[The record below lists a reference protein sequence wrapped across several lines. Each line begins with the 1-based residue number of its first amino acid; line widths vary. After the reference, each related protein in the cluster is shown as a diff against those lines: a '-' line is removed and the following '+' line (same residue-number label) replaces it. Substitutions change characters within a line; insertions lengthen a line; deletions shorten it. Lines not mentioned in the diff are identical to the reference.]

1 LKGYGD
7 LAPAE
12 RADRIAQ
19 ALAALA
25 GATPSS
31 PSAARPPFA
40 DGRSVA
46 PPVPQARA
54 PGESRV
60 PPPLSPPSQPLPPR
74 PDERARSVD
83 QQPAPVGVS
92 APVAPARKR
101 RAARPRTEPPTAA
114 DRVGSGLD
122 TPVGRLKGVGPAN
135 VRRLDRLGIATVRDL
150 LAHYP
155 HRHLDYSKLKKVAE
169 LEPGE
174 LTTVVVTVWDVGSF
188 QTRRGFER
196 IEAVTGDET
205 GNLLAVW
212 FRRKDYFGSKLRGRQ
227 VVLSGRVESRGGRLY
242 LNDPEIEFLEQ
253 ADLVSTARLV
263 PVYHLTE
270 GLNQRWLRGLAK
282 AAVDRYAPMLEE
294 HLPPAIR
301 EQHRLLPLTAAVQGL
316 HFPEDEVQLARSRR
330 RLAFDELFVIQLGV
344 AQRKRAWRQSSG
356 APELALDEPLR
367 RTFEQ
372 TLPFA
377 LTGAQRRALEQ
388 ILADLAHPQPMG
400 RLLQG
405 DVGAGKTVV
414 AALAMLAA
422 VGRGQQ
428 AVLMAPTE
436 ILAEQHYR
444 TLSRLLGAEPLR
456 DLLAER
462 RGRPGPEVRLLVGS
476 TRGAARREAT
486 DGAADGTVD
495 VLVGTHAVIQERV
508 ALASLGLAVVDEQH
522 RFGVLQRSAL
532 RQKGFNPHVLVM
544 TATPIPRT
552 LALTLYGELDLS
564 IIDEL
569 PPGRSPVKTR
579 WVAPDK
585 RRGAYE
591 FVRREVQA
599 GRQAFVVC
607 PLVEES
613 ENVAARAATAEYE
626 RLAEEV
632 FPELRLGLIHGRMPA
647 AEKDAAMRAFR
658 DHETQ
663 VLVATAVIEVGID
676 IPNASVMLI
685 EAAER
690 FGLAQLH
697 QLRGRVGRGAHQSYC
712 ILLSEQPS
720 LDGEERL
727 RVIEETTD
735 GFRLAEE
742 DLRIRGPGEF
752 LGTRQSGLPDLK
764 VASLGDLAMIEEAR
778 QSAFALVEADP
789 ELARPEHRL
798 LAARLAAL
806 PEPTEAA

>member
-1 LKGYGD
+1 
-7 LAPAE
+7 
-12 RADRIAQ
+12 
-19 ALAALA
+19 
-25 GATPSS
+25 
-31 PSAARPPFA
+31 
-40 DGRSVA
+40 
-46 PPVPQARA
+46 
-54 PGESRV
+54 
-60 PPPLSPPSQPLPPR
+60 
-74 PDERARSVD
+74 
-83 QQPAPVGVS
+83 
-92 APVAPARKR
+92 
-101 RAARPRTEPPTAA
+101 
-114 DRVGSGLD
+114 
-122 TPVGRLKGVGPAN
+122 
-135 VRRLDRLGIATVRDL
+135 VRRLDRLGIGTVRDL

-169 LEPGE
+169 LEVGE
-174 LTTVVVTVWDVGSF
+174 LTTVVVSVWDVGSF
-188 QTRRGFER
+188 PTRRGFER

-227 VVLSGRVESRGGRLY
+227 VVLSGRVENRGGRLY

-270 GLNQRWLRGLAK
+270 GLNQRWLRNLAK
-282 AAVDRYAPMLEE
+282 SAVDRYTPMLEE
-294 HLPPAIR
+294 HLPVAVR
-301 EQHRLLPLTAAVQGL
+301 ERHRLLPLTAAVQGL

-344 AQRKRAWRQSSG
+344 ALRKRAWRESSG
-356 APELALDEPLR
+356 APPLELDEELR

-372 TLPFA
+372 SLPFD

-388 ILADLAHPQPMG
+388 ILADLARPQPMG

-422 VGRGQQ
+422 VGRGEQ

-444 TLSRLLGAEPLR
+444 TLGRLLGAEPLQE
-456 DLLAER
+456 LLARR
-462 RGRPGPEVRLLVGS
+462 RGRAGPEVRLLVGS
-476 TRGAARREAT
+476 TRGAARREAIE
-486 DGAADGTVD
+486 GAASGQLD

-508 ALASLGLAVVDEQH
+508 ELSRLGVAVVDEQH

-564 IIDEL
+564 IIDQL
-569 PPGRSPVKTR
+569 PPGRTPVKTR
-579 WVAPDK
+579 WVAPDR

-591 FVRREVQA
+591 FVRKEVQA
-599 GRQAFVVC
+599 GRQAFIVC

-613 ENVAARAATAEYE
+613 EKVAARAATAEYE

-632 FPELRLGLIHGRMPA
+632 FPELRLGLVHGRMSS

-658 DHETQ
+658 DGETE

-720 LDGEERL
+720 IDGEERL
-727 RVIEETTD
+727 RVIEQTTD

-778 QSAFALVEADP
+778 QSAFALIEADP

-798 LAARLAAL
+798 LAAKLAEL